1 MITKSKIKTF
11 NNTRKYIKKNK
22 ISGGGLLEGTD
33 KKAAVDVQ
41 DLINSINNG
50 EETGE
55 YITFD
60 KSQDE
65 WIGIFNNNNL
75 QALMKTGKINETNKF
90 KISVVDKGEMSI
102 KPSIKNKAISELNE
116 LLDKDLT
123 TENGYLPKDGSSV
136 NNQSTNQTGNNQ
148 QGNPPSNKEGN
159 KKSYM
164 LSSMSSI
171 FSKKEKPLDVSE
183 LVTNLKSD
191 VDTLS
196 TDISNINI
204 NIENEDANE
213 ICKNLSNNLNCIGSF
228 INNIYKHLNTFIL
241 SGDKSIK
248 IDGYKLVVND
258 KLSLLILSKI
268 IHKKIGDKD
277 WPPKYQKK
285 LYIESLKMKKK

>member
-1 MITKSKIKTF
+1 M
-11 NNTRKYIKKNK
+11 
-22 ISGGGLLEGTD
+22 
-33 KKAAVDVQ
+33 
-41 DLINSINNG
+41 
-50 EETGE
+50 
-55 YITFD
+55 
-60 KSQDE
+60 
-65 WIGIFNNNNL
+65 
-75 QALMKTGKINETNKF
+75 
-90 KISVVDKGEMSI
+90 
-102 KPSIKNKAISELNE
+102 
-116 LLDKDLT
+116 
-123 TENGYLPKDGSSV
+123 LP
-136 NNQSTNQTGNNQ
+136 
-148 QGNPPSNKEGN
+148 
-159 KKSYM
+159 
-164 LSSMSSI
+164 SMSSI

-213 ICKNLSNNLNCIGSF
+213 ICKNLSNNLNCIGNF

-285 LYIESLKMKKK
+285 LYIESLKIKKK

>member
-1 MITKSKIKTF
+1 MIAKSKIKTF

-22 ISGGGLLEGTD
+22 IRGGGLLPGTD
-33 KKAAVDVQ
+33 NKAAVDVQ
-41 DLINSINNG
+41 SLINTINNG
-50 EETGE
+50 QETGN

-60 KSQDE
+60 TNQIGWS
-65 WIGIFNNNNL
+65 GIFNDNL
-75 QALMKTGKINETNKF
+75 QALMKTGKLNETKEF
-90 KISVVDKGEMSI
+90 KISVVDKEKMSI
-102 KPSIKNKAISELNE
+102 DSSTKNKVISELNE

-123 TENGYLPKDGSSV
+123 IENGYLPKDGSSV
-136 NNQSTNQTGNNQ
+136 NNQSNNQTGNNQ
-148 QGNPPSNKEGN
+148 SGNSPSNKQGN
-159 KKSYM
+159 KKSSM
-164 LSSMSSI
+164 LPSMSSI

-191 VDTLS
+191 VDSLS

-213 ICKNLSNNLNCIGSF
+213 ICKNLSNNLNCIGNF
-228 INNIYKHLNTFIL
+228 INSIYKHLNTFIL